1 MIAHSRR
8 RLYLMRHGSVTY
20 FDEDGKPHIPDLVS
34 LDESGCLQAT
44 AAGRIFA
51 EHNISFDRVIVSDL
65 PRTRETA
72 LRVLAETGQRL
83 SPEEWPELREIKGG
97 DLEKIRD
104 DELKDAFLGAF
115 DGVVSEHKRFLAGE
129 SVGEL
134 MDRVYPCLN
143 KLLSDDSWDT
153 ALMVL
158 HGGVNRAILSH
169 ALTGQR
175 MFLGHLGQAAGC
187 INVLDVGR
195 NESDWV
201 VRVINY
207 APLSSLQSDSRHTMM
222 EIYFS
227 QYKKS
232 RGL

>member
-1 MIAHSRR
+1 MNTSARR
-8 RLYLMRHGSVTY
+8 RIYLMRHGSVTY
-20 FDEDGKPHIPDLVS
+20 FDAHGKPHVPDLVP
-34 LDESGCLQAT
+34 LDEDGCLQAS
-44 AAGRIFA
+44 AAGKVFLQGGIC
-51 EHNISFDRVIVSDL
+51 FDRIIVSDL

-72 LRVLAETGQRL
+72 ERVLAETGQHAAL
-83 SPEEWPELREIKGG
+83 EEWPELREIKGG
-97 DLEKIRD
+97 NLEQIRD
-104 DELKDAFLGAF
+104 DELRDAFLGAF
-115 DGVVSEHKRFLAGE
+115 DGVVPEHKRFLAGE

-143 KLLSDDSWDT
+143 RLRSDESWDT
-153 ALMVL
+153 VLLVL

-187 INVLDVGR
+187 INVLDVGPGDS
-195 NESDWV
+195 EWV

-207 APLSSLQSDSRHTMM
+207 APLASLQSDSRHTMM
-222 EIYFS
+222 EIYFD
-227 QYKKS
+227 QYRKS

>member
-1 MIAHSRR
+1 MNAHTRR
-8 RLYLMRHGSVTY
+8 RIYLMRHGSVTY
-20 FDEDGKPHIPDLVS
+20 FDDKGKPHVPDLVP
-34 LDESGCLQAT
+34 LDESGCIQAT
-44 AAGRIFA
+44 AAGKIFA
-51 EHNISFDRVIVSDL
+51 ENEIVFDRVIVSDL
-65 PRTRETA
+65 PRTTETA
-72 LRVLAETGQRL
+72 MRVLAEIGQDL
-83 SPEEWPELREIKGG
+83 PLEQWPELREIKGG
-97 DLEKIRD
+97 NLEKITD

-115 DGVVSEHKRFLAGE
+115 DGVVPEHKRFLGGE

-134 MDRVYPCLN
+134 MDRVCPCLHR
-143 KLLSDDSWDT
+143 LRSDDSWDT
-153 ALMVL
+153 ALLIL

-187 INVLDVGR
+187 INVLDVGE

-227 QYKKS
+227 QYRKS

>member
-1 MIAHSRR
+1 
-8 RLYLMRHGSVTY
+8 MRHGSVTY
-20 FDEDGKPHIPDLVS
+20 FDEDGKPHSPDLVS
-34 LDESGCLQAT
+34 LDESGCRQAS

-51 EHNISFDRVIVSDL
+51 EHNIRFDRVIVSDL

-72 LRVLAETGQRL
+72 LRVLSETGQRL
-83 SPEEWPELREIKGG
+83 PLEEWPELREIKGG

-115 DGVVSEHKRFLAGE
+115 DGVVPEHKRFLAGE

-134 MDRVYPCLN
+134 MDRVHPCLN
-143 KLLSDDSWDT
+143 KLLSDESWDT

-195 NESDWV
+195 SGSDWV

>member
-1 MIAHSRR
+1 MTAHMRR
-8 RLYLMRHGSVTY
+8 RIYLMRHGSVTY
-20 FDEDGKPHIPDLVS
+20 FDENGKPHIPDLVP
-34 LDESGCLQAT
+34 LDASGCLQAS
-44 AAGRIFA
+44 AAGKVFA
-51 EHNISFDRVIVSDL
+51 ENEIRFDRVIVSDL

-72 LRVLAETGQRL
+72 MRVLAETGQEIPL
-83 SPEEWPELREIKGG
+83 EEWPDLREIKGG
-97 DLEKIRD
+97 NLEKITN

-115 DGVVSEHKRFLAGE
+115 DGVVPEHKRFLAGE

-143 KLLSDDSWDT
+143 LIRGDEEWDT
-153 ALMVL
+153 LLMVL

-169 ALTGQR
+169 ALTGRR

-187 INVLDVGR
+187 INALDVGPGE
-195 NESDWV
+195 NDWV

-207 APLSSLQSDSRHTMM
+207 APLASLQSDSRHTMM
-222 EIYFS
+222 EIYFD
-227 QYKKS
+227 QYRKS

>member
-1 MIAHSRR
+1 MNAHTRR
-8 RLYLMRHGSVTY
+8 RIYLMRHGSVTY
-20 FDEDGKPHIPDLVS
+20 FDDEGKPHVPDLVP
-34 LDESGCLQAT
+34 LDESGCIQAT
-44 AAGRIFA
+44 AAGKIFA
-51 EHNISFDRVIVSDL
+51 ENEINFDRIIVSDL
-65 PRTRETA
+65 PRTTETA
-72 LRVLAETGQRL
+72 MRVLAETGQDL
-83 SPEEWPELREIKGG
+83 PLEQWPELREIKGG
-97 DLEKIRD
+97 NLEKITD

-115 DGVVSEHKRFLAGE
+115 DGVVPEHKRFLGGE

-134 MDRVYPCLN
+134 MDRVYPCLHR
-143 KLLSDDSWDT
+143 LRSDDTWDT
-153 ALMVL
+153 ALLIL

-187 INVLDVGR
+187 INVLDVGKD
-195 NESDWV
+195 ESDWV

-227 QYKKS
+227 QYRKS
-232 RGL
+232 RGF

>member
-1 MIAHSRR
+1 MTAHTRR
-8 RLYLMRHGSVTY
+8 RIYLMRHGSVTY
-20 FDEDGKPHIPDLVS
+20 FDENGKPRIPDLVP
-34 LDESGCLQAT
+34 LDEAGRLQAN
-44 AAGRIFA
+44 AAGKVFA
-51 EHNISFDRVIVSDL
+51 EEGICFDRVIVSDL

-72 LRVLAETGQRL
+72 ERVLEETGQDVL
-83 SPEEWPELREIKGG
+83 LEEWPDLREIKGG
-97 DLEKIRD
+97 NLEKITD

-115 DGVVSEHKRFLAGE
+115 DGVVPEHKRFLAGE

-134 MDRVYPCLN
+134 MDRVYPCLHR
-143 KLLSDDSWDT
+143 LRSDASWDT
-153 ALMVL
+153 TLMVL
-158 HGGVNRAILSH
+158 HGGVNRAILSY

-187 INVLDVGR
+187 INVLDVGKEM
-195 NESDWV
+195 NDWA

-207 APLSSLQSDSRHTMM
+207 APLAILQSDSRHTMM
-222 EIYFS
+222 EIYFN

>member
-1 MIAHSRR
+1 MSAHTRR
-8 RLYLMRHGSVTY
+8 RIYLMRHGSVTY
-20 FDEDGKPHIPDLVS
+20 FDQNGKPHLPDLVP
-34 LDESGCLQAT
+34 LDEDGRLQAS
-44 AAGRIFA
+44 AAGKVFA
-51 EHNISFDRVIVSDL
+51 ENNIRFDRVIVSDL

-72 LRVLAETGQRL
+72 QRVLAETGQEAPL
-83 SPEEWPELREIKGG
+83 EEWPELREIKGG
-97 DLEKIRD
+97 NLEKITD

-115 DGVVSEHKRFLAGE
+115 DGVVPEHKRFLAGE

-143 KLLSDDSWDT
+143 RLRSDEEWDT
-153 ALMVL
+153 VLMVL
-158 HGGVNRAILSH
+158 HGGVNRVILSH

-187 INVLDVGR
+187 INVLDVGPG
-195 NESDWV
+195 ESEWV

-207 APLSSLQSDSRHTMM
+207 APLASLQSDSRHTMM
-222 EIYFS
+222 EIYFN

>member
-1 MIAHSRR
+1 MTAHTRR
-8 RLYLMRHGSVTY
+8 RIYLMRHGSVTY
-20 FDEDGKPHIPDLVS
+20 FDESGTPRAPDLVP
-34 LDESGCLQAT
+34 LDESGCLQAI
-44 AAGRIFA
+44 AAGKSFA
-51 EHNISFDRVIVSDL
+51 ENKISFDRVIVSDL
-65 PRTRETA
+65 PRTIETA
-72 LRVLAETGQRL
+72 TRVLAETGQDL
-83 SPEEWPELREIKGG
+83 PLEQWPELREIRGG
-97 DLEKIRD
+97 DLERIRD

-115 DGVVSEHKRFLAGE
+115 DGVVPEHKRFLAGE

-134 MDRVYPCLN
+134 MDRVYPCLHR
-143 KLLSDDSWDT
+143 LRSDESWDT

-158 HGGVNRAILSH
+158 HGGVNRAILSY

-187 INVLDVGR
+187 INVLDVGKD
-195 NESDWV
+195 ESEWV

-227 QYKKS
+227 QYRKS